1 MSNMD
6 LKSTSPSTPNVY
18 SLESAKGVHG
28 LLHAMFLEIE
38 YTSHTHVCMTETFKV
53 DQKLPTSWCV
63 FRP

>member
-18 SLESAKGVHG
+18 NLESAKGVHG

-38 YTSHTHVCMTETFKV
+38 YTSHTCLHDGNIQSGPKTPNILV
-53 DQKLPTSWCV
+53 
-63 FRP
+63 RI